1 MWLRAKSCMWRAG
14 DVLNWI
20 AAGKL
25 KLRIDRAYPLAE
37 AAAAHRD
44 LEGRRTAGKLLLT
57 VPGGM
62 NLQAKL
68 TLGAVLLE
76 TLIVGAIS
84 AVDLGNAM
92 QIEFEA
98 ALKRA
103 DMVRLVA
110 SDYVAQ
116 SLNSHTSANLSDREK
131 LTRSG
136 SIAAAEEGDDG
147 IR

>member
-1 MWLRAKSCMWRAG
+1 
-14 DVLNWI
+14 
-20 AAGKL
+20 
-25 KLRIDRAYPLAE
+25 
-37 AAAAHRD
+37 
-44 LEGRRTAGKLLLT
+44 
-57 VPGGM
+57 M

-103 DMVRLVA
+103 NIVRLVA
-110 SDYVAQ
+110 GDYVTQ
-116 SLNSHTSANLSDREK
+116 TLNSLRDKPLREALRDPALSDRLKNLMTESDELFEVAVVDPHNEILADTEPSRLGLFVPPYPNFK
-131 LTRSG
+131 TLVAGQTW
-136 SIAAAEEGDDG
+136 
-147 IR
+147 